1 MSGRVRPALALR
13 TQCCSEALQAIVGE
27 MVQMHGG
34 LVITREHDAHPYLR
48 NAFASTQLFGAPSTH
63 LNRLAAKLLP

>member
-1 MSGRVRPALALR
+1 
-13 TQCCSEALQAIVGE
+13 
-27 MVQMHGG
+27 MVQMYGG